1 MVLSWMGGRSEWTS
15 ASPSVHTLQPLACTW
30 ADPQMPVTD
39 SEEIVA
45 GEMAEDEAEA
55 AEAGET
61 SEEVTSGVD
70 LPPGTM
76 MNVAC
81 HHVTTMIA
89 GLPPGTMTTA
99 MLLL

>member
-1 MVLSWMGGRSEWTS
+1 
-15 ASPSVHTLQPLACTW
+15 
-30 ADPQMPVTD
+30 MPATD

-45 GEMAEDEAEA
+45 GEKAGDEAEA

-76 MNVAC
+76 MNVAR
-81 HHVTTMIA
+81 HHVTTMIV
-89 GLPPGTMTTA
+89 GLPQGTMTTV